1 MLYSGVQDASA
12 NTTRFLV
19 LSREPT
25 VCSPDDPRPH
35 KTSLAFALPEGP
47 KRLYEA
53 LSVFALRNLD
63 ICKVR
68 GGRIAA
74 QEQHLVPGIRSA
86 VGLHFMFEFVR
97 TLLALGD
104 IISEISLA
112 VGSFVQKNPITVTC
126 SNRMVIS
133 RSALQ
138 P

>member
-25 VCSPDDPRPH
+25 VCSQDDPRPH

-63 ICKVR
+63 ICKVCATCHAFCTFLFENLNVHFR
-68 GGRIAA
+68 YSF
-74 QEQHLVPGIRSA
+74 LDIRDLSILYLARYLSDLFHWLPA
-86 VGLHFMFEFVR
+86 VMR
-97 TLLALGD
+97 
-104 IISEISLA
+104 
-112 VGSFVQKNPITVTC
+112 
-126 SNRMVIS
+126 
-133 RSALQ
+133 
-138 P
+138 

>member
-63 ICKVR
+63 ICKVH

-74 QEQHLVPGIRSA
+74 QEQHSGAWHQKVPSSCTFLFKI
-86 VGLHFMFEFVR
+86 LN
-97 TLLALGD
+97 
-104 IISEISLA
+104 
-112 VGSFVQKNPITVTC
+112 VQIF
-126 SNRMVIS
+126 
-133 RSALQ
+133 
-138 P
+138 